1 VRLEAVNPLG
11 VVLMALD
18 LVPIAV
24 WTLLPLVSGR
34 GDDRGDGLGSVQ
46 IDRPRSVHP
55 ARTLFFFAVFFVLS
69 IVYTGFTGRW
79 VDHTYGDWVGRL
91 AGTVMSDPSG
101 ISAVTAGGI
110 LGPRFLFAAYVV
122 SLAAVV
128 PATLLR
134 RLAMAANAAIYLLIM
149 LWIDAALTIAVAVL
163 GFPWGPFSVGG
174 HVLSVA
180 VGVLVLARLILNSF
194 ALPRITAVPRTPRS
208 PIDSL
213 ILVAALICAISLLA
227 VVANLATST
236 GAKDVGPS
244 LLAGFR
250 SYALVVPIVYILVL
264 VVALASRV
272 RRPPLLDDR
281 PPMDVIIPAWN
292 EEQVITRTLNAI
304 DTAAERYGGPVHV
317 ILTDDGS
324 DDSTFYTAAAAMAAF
339 VAATG
344 EIVLGEHRG
353 KGAALDH
360 ALRATTAEVVVRIDA
375 DTLVHEDALKYT
387 PRWFRDPA
395 VGQVGAIAFA
405 DERGGWL
412 KQMRTIECLFGFGLA
427 RRSGQLVDAISCIPG
442 TFTAFRR
449 EPALALGG
457 FVVGMNGEDADLTM
471 LLGRLGYR
479 AVLDP
484 QVRITEDVPTPLHAF
499 REQRHRWNRAG
510 VQVFARHNPLRAGVV
525 GPRVW
530 FAMMKIF
537 AFRVTGVMRMLVMI
551 FAIHLAIFRPEY
563 RQSIVVVFV
572 LYLIFAWF
580 YMVLGAILAI
590 VYGRWR
596 ALLYLPTWYAFV
608 LLRRLFVLEGL
619 LTLPARPLR
628 IDAVRRLRRA
638 PTAPMLTSE
647 PVPEPARVHA

>member
-1 VRLEAVNPLG
+1 VNPLG

-24 WTLLPLVSGR
+24 LTLLPLVSAGS
-34 GDDRGDGLGSVQ
+34 DDRGDGLASVKIQ
-46 IDRPRSVHP
+46 RPRSVHP
-55 ARTLFFFAVFFVLS
+55 ARTLSFFAVFFVLS

-79 VDHTYGDWVGRL
+79 VDNTYADRVGRL
-91 AGTVMSDPSG
+91 AGTVLSAPSG
-101 ISAVTAGGI
+101 INVVTAGGI
-110 LGPRFLFAAYVV
+110 LGPRFLFAAYVL

-128 PATLLR
+128 PASLFR
-134 RLAMAANAAIYLLIM
+134 RLAMAANAAIYLLVM
-149 LWIDAALTIAVAVL
+149 LWIDAALTIAVVAL

-180 VGVLVLARLILNSF
+180 IGVVVLARLIFSSF
-194 ALPRITAVPRTPRS
+194 ALPRITAVPRAPRS

-213 ILVAALICAISLLA
+213 VLIAALIGAISVLA
-227 VVANLATST
+227 VIANLATS
-236 GAKDVGPS
+236 ANPKELGPS
-244 LLAGFR
+244 LLAGFK
-250 SYALVVPIVYILVL
+250 SYALAVPIVYVLLL
-264 VVALASRV
+264 VVAVAGRV
-272 RRPPLLDDR
+272 RRPPVLGYR

-292 EEQVITRTLNAI
+292 EEQVIARTLKTI
-304 DTAAERYGGPVHV
+304 DTASEAYGGPVHV

-324 DDSTFYTAAAAMAAF
+324 DDSTYSTAAVAMAAF

-344 EIVLGEHRG
+344 EILRGEHRG
-353 KGAALDH
+353 KGAALDL
-360 ALRATTAEVVVRIDA
+360 ALRAATAEIVIRIDA
-375 DTLVHEDALKYT
+375 DILVHRDALKYT

-395 VGQVGAIAFA
+395 VGQVGAISFA

-412 KQMRTIECLFGFGLA
+412 MQMRTIECLFGFGLA
-427 RRSGQLVDAISCIPG
+427 RRTSQLVDAISCIPG

-449 EPALALGG
+449 QPALAVGG

-471 LLGRLGYR
+471 NLGRMGYR
-479 AVLDP
+479 VVLDP
-484 QVRITEDVPTPLHAF
+484 QVRITEDVPTPLRAF

-530 FAMMKIF
+530 FSMMKIF

-551 FAIHLAIFRPEY
+551 FAVHLAIFRPEY
-563 RQSIVVVFV
+563 RQALVVVVV

-596 ALLYLPTWYAFV
+596 SLLYIPTWYGFV

-628 IDAVRRLRRA
+628 IGSSSRA
-638 PTAPMLTSE
+638 ARQLPIAPSAPMPAFE
-647 PVPEPARVHA
+647 PVPERVRL